1 MASSQEDDIL
11 KHVSH
16 IMPSFPRFTRLPP
29 ELRWAIWNMS
39 LPPRRFIAKASQAY
53 LPRALHVCRESR
65 SRALSKG
72 KLCYGNHDTGKNLLW
87 INPSQDAVEL
97 SLAADQTPDPEL
109 REHYP
114 TLRHVTRIF
123 VTTQFKIDAERDY
136 KWDSPIMFLQ
146 HPWGRRLLN
155 HADTMLIC
163 PRDVMCRPPCS
174 PSLLWRRTVSRS
186 MSSILIVHSYKHHTI
201 RALFQEHDYLEIDL
215 RQTDE
220 ITRVLTI
227 LSEDGGCHYETTII
241 SHYKFLFG
249 GIQDQPGNDRSWWKH
264 AESKARA
271 AWGNACTAFRSKHDD
286 SVRTYGVCLTQF
298 HEVGTQSKQL
308 PELFYAPYSLFW
320 EFTGSWFNVS
330 TLETNS
336 QLPTTYQAF

>member
-1 MASSQEDDIL
+1 MASSQEDDVL

-16 IMPSFPRFTRLPP
+16 FMPSFPRFTRLPT
-29 ELRWAIWNMS
+29 ELRWAIWDMS
-39 LPPRRFIAKASQAY
+39 LPPRRFIVKASQAY
-53 LPRALHVCRESR
+53 LPRTLHVCRESR

-109 REHYP
+109 SEHYP

-163 PRDVMCRPPCS
+163 PRDVMCRPTCS
-174 PSLLWRRTVSRS
+174 PSLLWRRAVSRS

-220 ITRVLTI
+220 ITRVLISSRKMVAAITRL
-227 LSEDGGCHYETTII
+227 LSSHITNSSSEEFKTSQAMTARGGSTR
-241 SHYKFLFG
+241 
-249 GIQDQPGNDRSWWKH
+249 NRKH
-264 AESKARA
+264 EQLGEMLAQLLGPSMM
-271 AWGNACTAFRSKHDD
+271 
-286 SVRTYGVCLTQF
+286 
-298 HEVGTQSKQL
+298 TQS
-308 PELFYAPYSLFW
+308 
-320 EFTGSWFNVS
+320 G
-330 TLETNS
+330 
-336 QLPTTYQAF
+336 PTVFV